1 MPRRDGVV
9 VQSVAG
15 GDRRGYGDDRETVD
29 RSESEAAVAIVAEAM
44 TRRLRRS

>member
-1 MPRRDGVV
+1 MPQRDGVV

-15 GDRRGYGDDRETVD
+15 GDMRGYGDDRETVD

-44 TRRLRRS
+44 TRLRRS